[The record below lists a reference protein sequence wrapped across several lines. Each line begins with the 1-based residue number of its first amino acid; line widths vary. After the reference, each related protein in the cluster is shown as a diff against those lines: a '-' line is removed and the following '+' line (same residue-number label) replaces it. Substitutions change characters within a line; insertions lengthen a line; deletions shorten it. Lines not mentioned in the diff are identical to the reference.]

1 MNIYTRGYWEYST
14 SILHTVFT
22 DHRPVDVE
30 FDTGGGG
37 GGRDP
42 FEVMMKYEML
52 PSIFAFYFFTQLIR
66 TRS

>member
-30 FDTGGGG
+30 FDTGGGEG
-37 GGRDP
+37 G
-42 FEVMMKYEML
+42 E
-52 PSIFAFYFFTQLIR
+52 IR
-66 TRS
+66 SKL